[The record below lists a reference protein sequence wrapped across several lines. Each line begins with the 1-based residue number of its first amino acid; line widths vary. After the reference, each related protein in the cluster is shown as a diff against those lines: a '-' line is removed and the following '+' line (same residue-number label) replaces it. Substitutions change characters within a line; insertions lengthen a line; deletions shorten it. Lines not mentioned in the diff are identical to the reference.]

1 MSFDPFLTLGTVRFK
16 RFLKKVHSQSPSV
29 PVSLLSLL
37 DPAWQCRHPWT
48 KIPPKFPLPGHYDN
62 VFPLVVTHPSTQ
74 HCLVTTQYTGLLWC
88 NKNVVSRT
96 QSAPDPPL
104 PAGLLDKEPVP
115 HPSTLQIAFMYYWS
129 CQTVFRLLKYYLE
142 RTKVQLRLFCKDPGE
157 AFSEQSRYWKPPWLG
172 V

>member
-1 MSFDPFLTLGTVRFK
+1 MDLKYLDVNDHPDTCSTFKPFY
-16 RFLKKVHSQSPSV
+16 SV

-74 HCLVTTQYTGLLWC
+74 HCFLVTTQYTGLLWC

-115 HPSTLQIAFMYYWS
+115 HPSTLQIAFHVLLELS
-129 CQTVFRLLKYYLE
+129 DSFQASQVLFRKNQSQRLSAK
-142 RTKVQLRLFCKDPGE
+142 TQGQL
-157 AFSEQSRYWKPPWLG
+157 SVSNLG
-172 V
+172 IGNLHG